1 MRSHLRAA
9 WIRARRFWPESL
21 LAALLALPW
30 LSLFAL
36 GFVWLWQNAAVLW
49 WALGAAL
56 LALAGLPLRRVVRRR
71 AAERA
76 AALLG
81 ANAFS
86 MEGWNAEERAAMD
99 KVVALAERTSP
110 FGPDDRERVEQVLR
124 ETVELVAGHFHPGSD
139 RPVAEVTIP
148 ELLLLGETVS
158 RRLRT
163 WTLAEVPF
171 AKRVRLA
178 RLLWLQDMADRVGK
192 PALDLYRIA
201 EPLYRGARFAWSGP
215 AALAQEAYR
224 LLAGSATDFL
234 GGNIQRNATKQIVQA
249 TGYAAIEL
257 YSGRLRLSSREIAEA
272 AEAEAGA
279 IAAPLRVLLLGQA
292 NAGKSS
298 LLNALAGSLRAQA
311 TPLPGDGVVAEH
323 RVTAPGRPDLV
334 FAELPPGDLAAAVRE
349 AHRAD
354 IVLWVVAANQSARE
368 PDRAAL
374 QALRG
379 WAAEKPSRRAPP
391 VLVAMTRS
399 DQLNPKAEWAPPYDP
414 DHPKA
419 RSIAAARSA
428 VARSLDLPD
437 DDVIPLALPLG
448 GAPWNVEALWQNL
461 LRSLEP
467 AAHTRSE
474 RIREA
479 SGGMDVWAEIERIG
493 NAGWGLARSAIR
505 RP

>member
-1 MRSHLRAA
+1 MRPHLRAA
-9 WIRARRFWPESL
+9 WARARRFWPESL

-30 LSLFAL
+30 LSLFGL

-71 AAERA
+71 AADRA

-81 ANAFS
+81 ADAFP
-86 MEGWNAEERAAMD
+86 MDGWNAEERAAWD
-99 KVVALAERTSP
+99 KVVALAERTEP
-110 FGPDDRERVEQVLR
+110 FGPDNRERVERRLR
-124 ETVELVAGHFHPGSD
+124 ETVEVVARHFHPRSD
-139 RPVAEVTIP
+139 RPAAEVTIP

-163 WTLAEVPF
+163 WTLTEVPF
-171 AKRVRLA
+171 VKRVRLA
-178 RLLWLQDMADRVGK
+178 RLLWLQDMADRFGK

-201 EPLYRGARFAWSGP
+201 EPLYRGARFALSGP

-234 GGNIQRNATKQIVQA
+234 TGNIQRNATAHIIKA
-249 TGYAAIEL
+249 TGHAAIEL
-257 YSGRLRLSSREIAEA
+257 YSGRLTLSSSEIAQA
-272 AEAEAGA
+272 AADEAGG
-279 IAAPLRVLLLGQA
+279 IAVPLRVLLLGQA

-298 LLNALAGSLRAQA
+298 LLNALAGSLRAEA
-311 TPLPGDGVVAEH
+311 TALPGDGVVVEH

-334 FAELPPGDLAAAVRE
+334 FAELPPGDPAAAVRE
-349 AHRAD
+349 AQRAD
-354 IVLWVVAANQSARE
+354 IVLWVVAANQAARE
-368 PDRAAL
+368 SDRAAL
-374 QALRG
+374 EALRA
-379 WAAEKPSRRAPP
+379 WAAEKPSHRAPP
-391 VLVAMTRS
+391 VLVAMTRG

-437 DDVIPLALPLG
+437 EDVTALAFPPG
-448 GAPWNVEALWQNL
+448 GPPWNVEALWESL
-461 LRSLEP
+461 LRSLER

-479 SGGMDVWAEIERIG
+479 SGGIDLWAEIQRVG
-493 NAGWGLARSAIR
+493 RLGLGVASSAIR